1 MVKKTLI
8 VLGVLVV
15 VVYVLITAFV
25 AVDVTEVVIIT
36 QFGKP
41 VRVVTEPGLAVK
53 FPDPVQTV
61 IRLDKR
67 LRPLDSNVGE
77 YLTEDK
83 KNLVVSNFILW
94 RMVDPMKFIQSVK
107 DVTSAER
114 RLSDLV
120 GSELGV
126 AIGTYPL
133 SDFVT
138 IDERGT
144 KIPEITEKVLKAC
157 GEQAMEE
164 FGIEVVDVRIRRLTF
179 PEQNLRSVYARMR
192 AERERMAKKYR
203 AEGEEAAAS
212 IKAQTEKATR
222 EILAAAY
229 RESQVIRGKG
239 DAEAIRIYADAFG
252 KDPKFYKLTRT
263 LEAYRKFLD
272 QNTTLILSSDSP
284 LFQFLESP
292 PEEEQ

>member
-1 MVKKTLI
+1 MIKKSLI
-8 VLGVLVV
+8 ILGIMVV
-15 VVYVLITAFV
+15 VVYILVTAFV
-25 AVDVTEVVIIT
+25 AVDVTQTVIIT

-41 VRVVTEPGLAVK
+41 VRVLTEPGLAVK
-53 FPDPVQTV
+53 WPDPVQTV

-67 LRPLDSNVGE
+67 LRPLDSNIGE
-77 YLTEDK
+77 FLTQDK

-107 DVTSAER
+107 DMTSAER

-138 IDERGT
+138 IGEAGT
-144 KIPEITEKVLKAC
+144 KIPEIAEKVTRAC
-157 GEQAMEE
+157 REQALRD

-203 AEGEEAAAS
+203 AEGEEAATK
-212 IKAQTEKATR
+212 IKAQTDKETR
-222 EILAAAY
+222 EILANAY

-239 DAEAIRIYADAFG
+239 DAESIRIYADAFE
-252 KDPKFYKLTRT
+252 KDPNFYKLTRT

-284 LFQFLESP
+284 LFKYLENP
-292 PEEEQ
+292 PEEH

>member
-8 VLGVLVV
+8 ILGILVV
-15 VVYVLITAFV
+15 IVYVLITVFV
-25 AVDVTEVVIIT
+25 AVDVTQTVIIT

-41 VRVVTEPGLAVK
+41 VRVETEPGLAIK
-53 FPDPVQTV
+53 WPDPIQTV

-107 DVTSAER
+107 DFTSAER

-138 IDERGT
+138 IAEGGS
-144 KIPEITEKVLKAC
+144 KIPEISEKVTKAC
-157 GEQAMEE
+157 REQALQE

-179 PEQNLRSVYARMR
+179 PEQNLRSVFARMR
-192 AERERMAKKYR
+192 AERDRMDKKYR
-203 AEGEEAAAS
+203 AEGEEAAAN
-212 IKAQTEKATR
+212 IKAQTEKTTR
-222 EILAAAY
+222 EILAKAY
-229 RESQVIRGKG
+229 RESQVIRGRG
-239 DAEAIRIYADAFG
+239 DAEAIRIYAEAFEQ
-252 KDPKFYKLTRT
+252 DPEYYKLTRT
-263 LEAYRKFLD
+263 LEAYRKFID
-272 QNTTLILSSDSP
+272 QNTTLILSAESP
-284 LFQFLESP
+284 LFRYLEAP
-292 PEEEQ
+292 PEAP

>member
-1 MVKKTLI
+1 MIKKTFI
-8 VLGVLVV
+8 FLGILVV
-15 VVYVLITAFV
+15 AVYILITAFV
-25 AVDVTEVVIIT
+25 AVDVTETVIIT

-41 VRVVTEPGLAVK
+41 VRVLTEPGLAVK
-53 FPDPVQTV
+53 WPDPVQTV

-77 YLTEDK
+77 FLTQDK

-107 DVTSAER
+107 DITSAER

-138 IDERGT
+138 VDEEGT
-144 KIPEITEKVLKAC
+144 HLPEIAEKVTKAC
-157 GEQAMEE
+157 REQALRD

-179 PEQNLRSVYARMR
+179 PEQNLKSVYARMR

-203 AEGEEAAAS
+203 AEGEEAAAK
-212 IKAQTEKATR
+212 IKAQTDKDTR
-222 EILAAAY
+222 EILANAY

-239 DAEAIRIYADAFG
+239 DAESIRIYADAFE
-252 KDPKFYKLTRT
+252 KDPNFYKLTRT

-284 LFQFLESP
+284 LFKFLENP
-292 PEEEQ
+292 PEEQ

>member
-1 MVKKTLI
+1 MVKRTLI
-8 VLGVLVV
+8 ILGLLVVIIYVLVTV
-15 VVYVLITAFV
+15 FV
-25 AVDVTEVVIIT
+25 AVDVTQTVIIT

-41 VRVVTEPGLAVK
+41 VRVVTEPGLALK
-53 FPDPVQTV
+53 WPDPIQTV

-83 KNLVVSNFILW
+83 KNFVVSNFILW

-107 DVTSAER
+107 DFTSAER

-120 GSELGV
+120 SSELGV

-138 IDERGT
+138 TGEGGT
-144 KIPEITEKVLKAC
+144 KIPEIAERVTRAC
-157 GEQAMEE
+157 REQALRE
-164 FGIEVVDVRIRRLTF
+164 FGIEVLDVRVRRLTF
-179 PEQNLRSVYARMR
+179 PEQNLRSVFARMR

-212 IKAQTEKATR
+212 IKAQTEKTTR
-222 EILAAAY
+222 EILAKAY

-239 DAEAIRIYADAFG
+239 DAEAIRIYAEAFEQ
-252 KDPKFYKLTRT
+252 DPQYYKLTRT
-263 LEAYRKFLD
+263 LEAYRKFID
-272 QNTTLILSSDSP
+272 QNTTLILSADSP
-284 LFQFLESP
+284 LFRYLEAP
-292 PEEEQ
+292 PEED

>member
-8 VLGVLVV
+8 ILGILVV
-15 VVYVLITAFV
+15 IVYVLITVFV
-25 AVDVTEVVIIT
+25 AVDVTQTVIIT

-41 VRVVTEPGLAVK
+41 VRVATEPGLAIK
-53 FPDPVQTV
+53 WPDPIQTV

-107 DVTSAER
+107 DFTSAER

-138 IDERGT
+138 ITEGGS
-144 KIPEITEKVLKAC
+144 KIPEISEKVTKAC
-157 GEQAMEE
+157 REQALQE

-179 PEQNLRSVYARMR
+179 PEQNLRSVFARMR
-192 AERERMAKKYR
+192 AERDRMAKKYR
-203 AEGEEAAAS
+203 AEGEEAAAN
-212 IKAQTEKATR
+212 IKAQTEKTTR
-222 EILAAAY
+222 EILAKAY
-229 RESQVIRGKG
+229 RESQVIRGRG
-239 DAEAIRIYADAFG
+239 DAEAIRIYAEAFEQ
-252 KDPKFYKLTRT
+252 DPEYYKLTRT
-263 LEAYRKFLD
+263 LEAYRKFID
-272 QNTTLILSSDSP
+272 QNTTLILSAESP
-284 LFQFLESP
+284 LFRYLEAP
-292 PEEEQ
+292 PEAP